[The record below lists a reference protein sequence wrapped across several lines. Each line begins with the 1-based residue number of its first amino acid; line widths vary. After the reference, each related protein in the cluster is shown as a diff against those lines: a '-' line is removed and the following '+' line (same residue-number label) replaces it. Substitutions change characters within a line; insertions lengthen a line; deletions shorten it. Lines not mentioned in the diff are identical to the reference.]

1 MRAKYNRV
9 YQFRI
14 RLEDIE
20 PDIWRVIQ
28 VPETYSFWD
37 LHIAIQ
43 DAMGWHD
50 YHLHE
55 FILINSLSGKKSRIG
70 IPPEEI
76 LDDETIPGW
85 KEMIADYFSM
95 ENKSAIYI
103 YDFGDN
109 WQHNVT
115 LEEILPEE
123 EKQDYPRC
131 IDGQRAC
138 PPEDCG
144 SIPGYEDIL
153 EILDN
158 PDDEEYEETLE
169 WLGGEYDPEHFDP
182 AEVHFDDPEERFKK
196 AFDL

>member
-1 MRAKYNRV
+1 MREKYNRV

-85 KEMIADYFSM
+85 KEMIADYFSL

-115 LEEILPEE
+115 LEEILPKE

>member
-1 MRAKYNRV
+1 MKTKYNRV

-14 RLEDIE
+14 KLEDIE
-20 PDIWRVIQ
+20 PSIWRVIQ
-28 VPETYSFWD
+28 VPEPYTFWD
-37 LHIAIQ
+37 LHVAIQ

-50 YHLHE
+50 CHLHE
-55 FILINSLSGKKSRIG
+55 FILIKPLTEEKIRIG
-70 IPPEEI
+70 IPPEEF

-95 ENKSAIYI
+95 KNQTAVYT

-109 WQHNVT
+109 WQHT
-115 LEEILPEE
+115 IALEKILPKE
-123 EKQDYPRC
+123 EKQVYPRC
-131 IDGQRAC
+131 IDGKRAC

-153 EILDN
+153 QILDN
-158 PDDEEYEETLE
+158 PEDEEYEETIQ
-169 WLGGEYDPEHFDP
+169 WLGGQYDPEHFEP
-182 AEVHFDDPEERFKK
+182 AEVQFDDPDERFKR